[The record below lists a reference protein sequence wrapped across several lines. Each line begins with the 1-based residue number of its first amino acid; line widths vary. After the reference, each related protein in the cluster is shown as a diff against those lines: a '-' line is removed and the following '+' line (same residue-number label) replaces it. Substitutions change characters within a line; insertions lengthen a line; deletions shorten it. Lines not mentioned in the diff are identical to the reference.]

1 MPPDKFQN
9 VRHVLLDTAQAKKVY
24 YCKLE
29 KFIICNQA
37 RKRPAE
43 EHANP
48 FYFSTCR
55 QQVVLSKTEITVL
68 ADDDMVQDANVEG
81 TRGVSERARQPFVF
95 V

>member
-24 YCKLE
+24 YRKLE

-37 RKRPAE
+37 RKRRAE

-55 QQVVLSKTEITVL
+55 QQVILGKTEITVL
-68 ADDDMVQDANVEG
+68 ADDEMVQDANVEG
-81 TRGVSERARQPFVF
+81 TRSFSERARQPSIFI
-95 V
+95 